1 MFVLEGTAMAGTLWK
16 DWPKDQ
22 QEVGQFLLDKR
33 IMVGYSDGTF
43 KPWEPVSEIQVVRV
57 MNRAGIR
64 SLPEGD
70 FNYVPATM
78 EWVENNFMPGTVF
91 SAGPKEQCTRF
102 RLAVMLSRYVNE
114 DGSFKE
120 GPTTPVVPTPEP
132 VDERVALLNQLF
144 KEHPYNGKL
153 TPFIGHEKL
162 FLELSDT
169 TGVPLWLALA
179 QGWKESCWGTA
190 GSSIWGL
197 KSNSGFISYSSVE
210 DAMRA
215 YYKLIRYGPSG
226 SGRYW
231 NYLQAR
237 NIDALVELY
246 APSYEN
252 NHSSYMATLWI
263 VKSWVNKKGL

>member
-1 MFVLEGTAMAGTLWK
+1 M
-16 DWPKDQ
+16 
-22 QEVGQFLLDKR
+22 
-33 IMVGYSDGTF
+33 IGYSDGTF

-57 MNRAGIR
+57 AVRTGIR
-64 SLPEGD
+64 PDLQEKD

-78 EWVENNFMPGTVF
+78 GWIENNFMPGTVL
-91 SAGPKEQCTRF
+91 SAGPMEQGSRF

-120 GPTTPVVPTPEP
+120 GPITNVTAAPMP
-132 VDERVALLNQLF
+132 VDSRIETLNQLF

-162 FLELSDT
+162 FLQLSDE

-190 GSSIWGL
+190 GISIWGL
-197 KSNSGFISYSSVE
+197 KSGSGFASYSSVE

-215 YYKLIRYGPSG
+215 YYKLIRYGPS
-226 SGRYW
+226 SSERYW
-231 NYLQAR
+231 NYLQAG

-246 APSYEN
+246 APVSDGN
-252 NHSSYMATLWI
+252 NHQSYMQTLYI
-263 VKSWVNKKGL
+263 VKGWVGKKGL